1 MYSYTLASTSAGCGT
16 DYNWYRTGEL
26 PTEKNVEV
34 PLEMCRNGIG
44 DACDRN
50 VKARTMLCD
59 DGSYIFFLPYVL
71 GCPEAYCIESRDN
84 KTSKVNDEPPN
95 ITETKIVL
103 ETATAFRDGRNVLEF
118 YCDFATAPNTSL
130 FYMAT
135 YAITTGQL
143 VTNELYV
150 SERAQYQNKTQFR
163 ERVKMTETDLQ
174 QKIARPLGIHM
185 ECYIEASYQAASA
198 KSNQVV
204 SKPKFIGIECLNK
217 ENLTLDSKSPLHLQF
232 RPTIPFGCKNG
243 GPTCELNIEL
253 YTPTPTQCKLPEP
266 VSKMSN
272 LIRRRTSCGLVISN
286 DIKKTYNLT
295 VHNLPGSLRNTG
307 NMRLKFTLFLRTIEN
322 YHNHPFFGGYQL
334 DPITVSIND
343 DKPPKLLGAQC
354 YSTTD
359 PRMRTFDRR
368 YYSLQERGTFILYKS
383 NSLEQEMKTTACSP
397 GSSVYCNCG
406 VAVRAGRDL
415 YVLDLCNNNR
425 IKTGMFRVCDHG
437 LMVKELSAGIGSE
450 TLVLPSGAQVN
461 IIIRSI
467 HLHIYIS
474 PSANDYLDTDGL
486 CGSFDGDSA
495 NDDVLNFK
503 KWRVD
508 NNRKH
513 LDLFN
518 WKNDARLPEW
528 SEDTF
533 LCKCPQLKNRFETR
547 VECHSESQKTC
558 DPDSKTR
565 GTGSMLRKV
574 RRCMT
579 TTSITKRDGTKHF
592 KMVHDFYRSTKTA
605 FVSKLEKR
613 QTKTPEFLSKR
624 SAEIPYT
631 EETAYTDCMKVLNT
645 TAFQMCSDIPGLNFT
660 SFITHCVLDAVDS
673 NSMYW
678 TQSYLEG
685 IKSKCVYEI
694 KAEQP
699 LPPEEYEGLTI
710 EINGTTTTFENITEN
725 NITLPK
731 IETIPEFSEE
741 NLKAIESVVCLN
753 ECSNQGNCVNG
764 TCECN
769 EPFIGSDC
777 SIDSSLPP
785 EMLGIPDEGMCD
797 YQQRPCNIIYIYAD
811 NIADTG
817 FMCRLT
823 PFEVTS
829 SEVTYQHEKTIEIPG
844 IINGFSEVACDI
856 ADHRAKRSA
865 TMDFPN
871 EIIAIGFRVG
881 LSNNNKT
888 YSEEDSVVHFDSD
901 CVQCEK
907 HAGNVACEELPGF
920 CVSNGR
926 CYEVNETHQCLKCSR
941 KSDETHFWK
950 PDCENNTVTLKPGIE
965 TVPTSGD
972 DTWLILAIVSSV
984 IGVLILV
991 VGAVVVKRCKRRQE
1005 NVDIQSKNAKDG
1017 VNIPLCELK

>member
-1 MYSYTLASTSAGCGT
+1 MALIYFSF
-16 DYNWYRTGEL
+16 R
-26 PTEKNVEV
+26 
-34 PLEMCRNGIG
+34 MCWDVQRHT
-44 DACDRN
+44 ALR
-50 VKARTMLCD
+50 A
-59 DGSYIFFLPYVL
+59 
-71 GCPEAYCIESRDN
+71 
-84 KTSKVNDEPPN
+84 
-95 ITETKIVL
+95 ETIKL
-103 ETATAFRDGRNVLEF
+103 R
-118 YCDFATAPNTSL
+118 
-130 FYMAT
+130 
-135 YAITTGQL
+135 
-143 VTNELYV
+143 
-150 SERAQYQNKTQFR
+150 K
-163 ERVKMTETDLQ
+163 
-174 QKIARPLGIHM
+174 
-185 ECYIEASYQAASA
+185 
-198 KSNQVV
+198 
-204 SKPKFIGIECLNK
+204 CLNK

-243 GPTCELNIEL
+243 GPT
-253 YTPTPTQCKLPEP
+253 
-266 VSKMSN
+266 
-272 LIRRRTSCGLVISN
+272 
-286 DIKKTYNLT
+286 
-295 VHNLPGSLRNTG
+295 
-307 NMRLKFTLFLRTIEN
+307 
-322 YHNHPFFGGYQL
+322 
-334 DPITVSIND
+334 
-343 DKPPKLLGAQC
+343 
-354 YSTTD
+354 
-359 PRMRTFDRR
+359 
-368 YYSLQERGTFILYKS
+368 YYSLQER
-383 NSLEQEMKTTACSP
+383 
-397 GSSVYCNCG
+397 
-406 VAVRAGRDL
+406 VRAGRDL

-592 KMVHDFYRSTKTA
+592 KM
-605 FVSKLEKR
+605 
-613 QTKTPEFLSKR
+613 R